1 MGDILVRCVQSWMKF
16 GLLYVFWHGSEGYST
31 PPGLLPSPLG
41 SLVVT
46 GLEMDAHRNKDWGAL
61 GWNWAALWQREIGKS
76 GLGLLV

>member
-16 GLLYVFWHGSEGYST
+16 GLISVFWHGSEGYST

-46 GLEMDAHRNKDWGAL
+46 GLEMDAHRNKDLGAL
-61 GWNWAALWQREIGKS
+61 GGSTLATRNS
-76 GLGLLV
+76 GLGLV